1 MTTNPQI
8 KILDELKEIKDEII
22 EFGKTREI
30 GDIIDIGNTM
40 NALKSAN
47 DKVIELINVLTEI
60 KNRLNIPLMS
70 LAKDEHKVSSS

>member
-30 GDIIDIGNTM
+30 GDIGEIDIDNTV
-40 NALKSAN
+40 N
-47 DKVIELINVLTEI
+47 ELINANKEVNDVIEELTKI
-60 KNRLNIPLMS
+60 KNRLNDALKTFNKI
-70 LAKDEHKVSSS
+70 